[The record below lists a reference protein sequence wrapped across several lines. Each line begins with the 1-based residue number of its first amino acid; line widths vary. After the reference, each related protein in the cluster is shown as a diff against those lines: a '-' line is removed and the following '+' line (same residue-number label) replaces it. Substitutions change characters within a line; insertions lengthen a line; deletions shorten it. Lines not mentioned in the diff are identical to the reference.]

1 MSDSGRPHR
10 QQHARPPWIS
20 SSPEVCPGPCP
31 LHWWCHP
38 SISSSDALF
47 CFCPQ
52 SRCVGYRPFPCAT
65 KLQCRTPESRVLN
78 LNLVFQVLMDCVFVS
93 IMGKNILYNSL
104 LAWYRNFT
112 YWKYMLIPSLILS
125 QPLICWGCQGSVSE
139 PLLFSTL
146 IPIWSTQPMA
156 RLLMTPKWFLQ
167 PTPLS

>member
-1 MSDSGRPHR
+1 MLINKMRTPTPTATSPSASVPTCSVFLPVTKGERFRLMLLFSCPITSDSLRPHG

-52 SRCVGYRPFPCAT
+52 SRGVGYRPFPCA
-65 KLQCRTPESRVLN
+65 KLRCRTPESRVLN

-93 IMGKNILYNSL
+93 IMGKKHFY
-104 LAWYRNFT
+104 
-112 YWKYMLIPSLILS
+112 LIV
-125 QPLICWGCQGSVSE
+125 C
-139 PLLFSTL
+139 
-146 IPIWSTQPMA
+146 
-156 RLLMTPKWFLQ
+156 
-167 PTPLS
+167 